1 MERVVLPVESWTWRI
16 FPEKSSLAPGARRV
30 SRLEE
35 EEVADMVKELSW
47 SPGEVDVPT
56 NISFTEERKSWEPL
70 RVVDCPAMPRFK
82 EEVPYTEEV
91 SILVTAIPPERV
103 EVELSV
109 WEKVP
114 PIRVV
119 KVPAAAV
126 VPPMTELSIVPPSMV
141 RASTI
146 SASWMELAGTMIFPD
161 TSNPVVLILVERRAG
176 MEEVPDEET
185 VKSPSTVNPVVSIL
199 VASIFPE
206 KVEVPA
212 PTVIFWS
219 KMASPVE
226 T

>member
-70 RVVDCPAMPRFK
+70 RVVVWPPIPTFK
-82 EEVPYTEEV
+82 LEVPYTEVV

-103 EVELSV
+103 EVEESV
-109 WEKVP
+109 WTKVP
-114 PIRVV
+114 AERVV

-126 VPPMTELSIVPPSMV
+126 VPPMTELSIVPPSML

-146 SASWMELAGTMIFPD
+146 SASWMELAGTMIFPV

-176 MEEVPDEET
+176 TEEVPVDST
-185 VKSPSTVNPVVSIL
+185 VKSPVTVRPNEERAVE
-199 VASIFPE
+199 IFRDGM
-206 KVEVPA
+206 VEVAA
-212 PTVIFWS
+212 PVI
-219 KMASPVE
+219 VN
-226 T
+226 